1 MSWYVSKKV
10 IEGCP
15 VSWVTPK
22 STGSATLGKHVFF
35 LAGCYIYIYIK
46 YKIILICICMFGLYY
61 I

>member
-35 LAGCYIYIYIK
+35 FGGVLYIYK